1 MIIFDIKDSTGKTKS
16 VEIPEGINLSLMEV
30 LKASDYPVLAT
41 CEGMALCATCL
52 VEVEMGVNKLNA
64 PNDDELNMI
73 DTLPIV
79 TPLTRLSCQ
88 IKIDENIN
96 GAVFNFQKTLH

>member
-1 MIIFDIKDSTGKTKS
+1 MIIFDVIDSTGEKKS
-16 VEIPEGINLSLMEV
+16 VEIPEGITLSLMEV
-30 LKASDYPVLAT
+30 LKAADYPVLAT
-41 CEGMALCATCL
+41 CEGLALCATCV
-52 VEVEMGVNKLNA
+52 VEVELGMNKLNA

-88 IKIDENIN
+88 INIDENIN
-96 GAVFNFQKTLH
+96 GAVFKLKAV